1 MIPHSIQP
9 KLIKL
14 LPLLGS
20 ENDGEVVST
29 VRAIGRTLA
38 SAGTDFHDLTDSLVR
53 AKVVNKPLSSAEG
66 FNYAD
71 TYREAAFDGRDDTHP
86 RSPSRRFGLT
96 VWHPEQVIPWW
107 EVAKHCITESKA
119 LPRKVGGKF
128 LRPDEFVL
136 LKRIEAH
143 EFWPTNQDASWLE
156 TIVARLHQ
164 ARDFTKRE
172 RAKP

>member
-20 ENDGEVVST
+20 DIDGEVVST
-29 VRAIGRTLA
+29 TRAIARTLA
-38 SAGTDFHDLTDSLVR
+38 SAGADFHDLTESLVR
-53 AKVVNKPLSSAEG
+53 AKVVNAPLPSGDG

-71 TYREAAFDGRDDTHP
+71 AYRQAASDGRNDIHP
-86 RSPSRRFGLT
+86 RSPTRRFGLT
-96 VWHPEQVIPWW
+96 IWHPEQVIPWW

-119 LPRKVGGKF
+119 LPRKAGGKF
-128 LRPDEFVL
+128 LRPDEVAL
-136 LKRIEAH
+136 LRRIEAH
-143 EFWPTNQDASWLE
+143 EFWPTNQDASWME

-164 ARDFTKRE
+164 ARDFAKRE
-172 RAKP
+172 RSKA